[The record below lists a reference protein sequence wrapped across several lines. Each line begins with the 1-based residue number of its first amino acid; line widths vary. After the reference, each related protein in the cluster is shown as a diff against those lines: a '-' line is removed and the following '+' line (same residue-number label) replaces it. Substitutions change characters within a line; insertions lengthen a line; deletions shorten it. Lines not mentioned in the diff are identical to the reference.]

1 MKREVYA
8 VLGLFK
14 NFDVNNNKGVLP
26 DGQYVIPVYDKYDD
40 ALKIAGD
47 KFDIVKFLVPE
58 IDNKTK

>member
-14 NFDVNNNKGVLP
+14 NFDVDNNKGVFP
-26 DGQYVIPVYDKYDD
+26 DGQYAIPVYDKYDD
-40 ALKIAGD
+40 ALKIAAG

-58 IDNKTK
+58 IDDQTK